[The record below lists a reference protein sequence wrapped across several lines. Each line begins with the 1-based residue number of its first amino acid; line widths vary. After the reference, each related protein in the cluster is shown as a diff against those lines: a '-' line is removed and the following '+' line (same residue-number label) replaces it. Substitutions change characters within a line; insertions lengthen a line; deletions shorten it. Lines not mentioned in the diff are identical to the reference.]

1 MKELLEALAN
11 IEHVEG
17 VKQSFEDE
25 GAVLEDVV
33 LMRQLTSLANLY
45 MNVKI
50 GGCEAKN

>member
-11 IEHVEG
+11 IEHAEG

-33 LMRQLTSLANLY
+33 FECNITSR
-45 MNVKI
+45 
-50 GGCEAKN
+50 C